1 MEDNRYLKLLIVPAL
16 IFVID
21 RISKYFVL
29 KVSDVVCEL
38 IPNVLIFRVVQN
50 QGMAM
55 SLLSD
60 NPSITFLI
68 ATGFVILL
76 TIILMVKGETMDV
89 LPYLG
94 LWSMLSGG
102 FSNLTDRLV
111 YNDVIDFLQLAF
123 LDSFIF
129 NIADIFICVGGLLVI
144 VGILIPH
151 IEY

>member
-1 MEDNRYLKLLIVPAL
+1 
-16 IFVID
+16 
-21 RISKYFVL
+21 
-29 KVSDVVCEL
+29 
-38 IPNVLIFRVVQN
+38 
-50 QGMAM
+50 M